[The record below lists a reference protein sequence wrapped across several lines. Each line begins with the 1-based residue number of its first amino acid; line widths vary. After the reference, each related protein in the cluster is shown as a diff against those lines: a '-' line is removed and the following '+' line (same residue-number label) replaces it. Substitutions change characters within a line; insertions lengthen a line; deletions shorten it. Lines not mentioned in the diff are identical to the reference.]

1 MGKFAID
8 FSEDSP
14 LYRIHPD
21 DTTRMSFVVADEPEN
36 NDGPFQKVLCYA
48 SYYMLT
54 FTALCVFTP
63 YKVAYAADMIKNTIP
78 G

>member
-21 DTTRMSFVVADEPEN
+21 DTSRMSFIVADEPAK
-36 NDGPFQKVLCYA
+36 NDGFFQKGLCYA

-54 FTALCVFTP
+54 FTAFCIFTP
-63 YKVAYAADMIKNTIP
+63 HKVAYAAEMLKHTIP